1 MTSETTPPATRI
13 RNLVVALAAIAIAAA
28 LVLGWRT
35 PTPETSLA
43 AQAEASVP
51 IEIARENGKP
61 TLVEFYAN
69 WCTSCQAMAQDLGEL
84 KADYRDRVNFVMLN
98 VDNSKWI
105 PEMLAYN
112 VDGIPHF
119 AFVDAG
125 GETVAQAIGEL
136 PRVVLEADL
145 DALIASRPLPYNSA
159 AGRTSQVT
167 PSPLRSNSVAD
178 DDPRSHSSQAQP
190 ARDVV
195 H

>member
-1 MTSETTPPATRI
+1 MRSESSVANFDMIDQTPTPTPRI
-13 RNLVVALAAIAIAAA
+13 RNLVAAFAAIAIAAA
-28 LVLGWRT
+28 LVLGWLT
-35 PTPETSLA
+35 PAPETSLA

-51 IEIARENGKP
+51 LEVARENGKP

-69 WCTSCQAMAQDLGEL
+69 WCTSCQAMAADLGKL

-125 GETVAQAIGEL
+125 GETVAEAIGEI
-136 PRVVLEADL
+136 PRAVLEADL
-145 DALIASRPLPYNSA
+145 DALIASRPLPYNAA
-159 AGRTSQVT
+159 AGPTSNVA
-167 PSPLRSNSVAD
+167 PSPLSPSSTA
-178 DDPRSHSSQAQP
+178 DDPRSHSS
-190 ARDVV
+190 
-195 H
+195 